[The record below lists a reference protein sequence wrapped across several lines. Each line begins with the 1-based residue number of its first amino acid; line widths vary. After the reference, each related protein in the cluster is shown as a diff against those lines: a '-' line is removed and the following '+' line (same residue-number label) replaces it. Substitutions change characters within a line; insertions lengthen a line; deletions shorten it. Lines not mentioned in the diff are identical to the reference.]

1 MVFGLER
8 RGQSQLS
15 LQMRISESCMEKA
28 EVRHND
34 AMYERREIAQ
44 NFQQQFQFL
53 DTYPMLQ

>member
-1 MVFGLER
+1 
-8 RGQSQLS
+8 
-15 LQMRISESCMEKA
+15 MEKA